1 MTDNKADKASRS
13 IRALE
18 IVETVASANRPVSV
32 GDLVEM
38 TGLPKATLHRLC
50 NLLEAENFLRPDLS
64 GRGYVGGHRLAA
76 LARLTLAMSTE
87 RSYRHGI
94 LAALSKE
101 IGETCNIVI
110 PRGTGMF
117 YSDRVETEW
126 PLRHQLPIG
135 SNVPMHCTASGK
147 LYLSS
152 MTRRQCE
159 NLISVLPLDKQ
170 TENTITDQQSLL
182 EELDKI
188 KKEGYSVDNEEFV
201 EGMIAVAVRVNDDKG
216 RMVAAVAF
224 HAPTVRMD
232 LDMALTYLPVL
243 QKASQALSVNEHD

>member
-1 MTDNKADKASRS
+1 MTQGSSDKASRS

-18 IVETVASANRPVSV
+18 IVETVAAADRPMSV
-32 GDLVEM
+32 GDLVEK

-50 NLLEAENFLRPDLS
+50 NLLETENFLRPDLS
-64 GRGYVGGHRLAA
+64 GRGYVGGHRLAG
-76 LARLTLAMSTE
+76 LARMTLATSAE

-94 LAALSKE
+94 LAGLSKE

-110 PRGTGMF
+110 PRGAGMF

-135 SNVPMHCTASGK
+135 SNVPSHCTASGK

-152 MTRRQCE
+152 LSRRQCA
-159 NLISVLPLDKQ
+159 NLVAALPMQRFTD
-170 TENTITDQQSLL
+170 NTITDREKLIEAVGRIRRSHV
-182 EELDKI
+182 
-188 KKEGYSVDNEEFV
+188 GVDNEEFV
-201 EGMIAVAVRVNDDKG
+201 DGMVAVAVPINDAKG
-216 RMVAAVAF
+216 RMVAALAF

-232 LDMALTYLPVL
+232 LDKALTYLPVL
-243 QKASQALSVNEHD
+243 RKASQALSADDHD